1 MFLLDTMVIS
11 EGFKRQPSA
20 NVLDWLRSQ
29 DQADLYVSAITF
41 GEIAAGVEKQSGLN
55 ATAARRL
62 GEWLEE
68 TREVFRERT
77 LPVDTETAVMWGTL
91 YTRLKRR
98 DTDLLIAAT
107 ALHRGYAVVTRNVRH
122 FEPTGVRLFNPYDTR

>member
-11 EGFKRQPSA
+11 EGFKRQPST

-29 DQADLYVSAITF
+29 NQADLYVSAITF
-41 GEIAAGVEKQSGLN
+41 GEIAAGVEKQAGHN

-62 GEWLEE
+62 EEWLEE
-68 TREVFRERT
+68 TRKVFWDRT
-77 LPVDTETAVMWGTL
+77 LPVDTDTAIMWGTL

-107 ALHRGYAVVTRNVRH
+107 ALRRGYAVVTRNIRH
-122 FEPTGVRLFNPYDTR
+122 FEPTGVKLVNPYDT

>member
-20 NVLDWLRSQ
+20 NVLNWLRSQ
-29 DQADLYVSAITF
+29 NQTSLYISAITF
-41 GEIAAGVEKQSGLN
+41 GEIAAGIEKQASHD
-55 ATAARRL
+55 ATTSRRL
-62 GEWLEE
+62 EQWLEE
-68 TREVFRERT
+68 TRKVFWDRT
-77 LPVDTETAVMWGTL
+77 LPVDTDTAIVWGTL

-107 ALHRGYAVVTRNVRH
+107 ALRRGYTVVTRNVRH
-122 FEPTGVRLFNPYDTR
+122 FEPTGVKLVNPYDT